1 MKEDN
6 EKGSREGQRG
16 LTVSSATPG
25 VALVV
30 IAAIIE
36 LARFLL

>member
-16 LTVSSATPG
+16 LTVSSAMLG
-25 VALVV
+25 VALV